1 MLFIEQAAIEIN
13 GVYARPLY
21 LSVRQYIDY
30 LIENNIIDGQLG
42 QGYLEGYE
50 QARFNRTPVSQ
61 EKYYDIMKHLAAILH
76 NMGYRLHAA
85 TPGAGGGG
93 GDGDDRHTTHSEGES
108 GSGDDDDDGLSNSSS
123 QRTHGRSTDP
133 AATTATTAT
142 TNTKTEPRDD
152 DVVSLAQSVA
162 TWTSRS
168 TLSHRR
174 RANLTRHT
182 SEEDNN
188 SYDDNDFDQYDQHM
202 RRAIYSRLMW
212 DRAVDPS

>member
-1 MLFIEQAAIEIN
+1 MFIEQAAIEIN

-21 LSVRQYIDY
+21 LSVRQYIEY
-30 LIENNIIDGQLG
+30 LIQNNIIDGQLG

-85 TPGAGGGG
+85 TPGDA
-93 GDGDDRHTTHSEGES
+93 DGDDRHTTHSGGES
-108 GSGDDDDDGLSNSSS
+108 SCEDDDGLSNTSS

-133 AATTATTAT
+133 VATTTATAT
-142 TNTKTEPRDD
+142 TTNIKMEPRDD

-174 RANLTRHT
+174 RANMTRHT

-188 SYDDNDFDQYDQHM
+188 SYDDNDFDQYDQHI
-202 RRAIYSRLMW
+202 RRAIYSRLMG
-212 DRAVDPS
+212 DRTVDSS